1 MGSISVRPRVKD
13 AAGVFGRFPEALL
26 ELVTSKTHPRRYAPL
41 TDDDFRFHSDE
52 PSFGSGP

>member
-1 MGSISVRPRVKD
+1 MKD